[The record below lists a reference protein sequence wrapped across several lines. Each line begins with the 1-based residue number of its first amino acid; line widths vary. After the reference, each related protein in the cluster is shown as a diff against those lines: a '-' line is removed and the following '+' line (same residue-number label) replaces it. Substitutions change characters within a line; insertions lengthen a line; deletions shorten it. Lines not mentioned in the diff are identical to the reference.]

1 MFRGTSAK
9 RYALKQESLIFTTR
23 MNIIKIAEKMEKQDN
38 EFMVTNFDSDSDDAY
53 SSSEKEDD
61 GGKM

>member
-1 MFRGTSAK
+1 
-9 RYALKQESLIFTTR
+9 
-23 MNIIKIAEKMEKQDN
+23 MEKQDN

-61 GGKM
+61 GGKMQRSMSVFTPVKTFHLYSSCSVLLFT

>member
-1 MFRGTSAK
+1 
-9 RYALKQESLIFTTR
+9 
-23 MNIIKIAEKMEKQDN
+23 MEKQDN
-38 EFMVTNFDSDSDDAY
+38 EFMVTNFDSDDAY

>member
-1 MFRGTSAK
+1 
-9 RYALKQESLIFTTR
+9 
-23 MNIIKIAEKMEKQDN
+23 MEKQDN
-38 EFMVTNFDSDSDDAY
+38 EFMVTNFDSDSDDMY

>member
-1 MFRGTSAK
+1 
-9 RYALKQESLIFTTR
+9 
-23 MNIIKIAEKMEKQDN
+23 MEKQDN
-38 EFMVTNFDSDSDDAY
+38 EFMVTNFDSYSDDAY